1 MPLRPPPGRRRR
13 RGRGRIATTRA
24 AVSPKGKVFEVLEGN
39 GGRSRIRTYDPL
51 IKSQLLYQL
60 SYAPARPEA
69 VVCLGGEARNIRK
82 ESWNARDYFLAR
94 RDISGAVDFAYLEG
108 FALDDSTVIDEVLAL
123 FREQAAL
130 WTPMLDKSHPGWM
143 DAVHTVKGAARGV
156 GAFTLGDVCAEAEA
170 GTRSLGEVRNALDA
184 ALMDIAAYA
193 HERALRSL
201 KG

>member
-1 MPLRPPPGRRRR
+1 M
-13 RGRGRIATTRA
+13 
-24 AVSPKGKVFEVLEGN
+24 
-39 GGRSRIRTYDPL
+39 
-51 IKSQLLYQL
+51 
-60 SYAPARPEA
+60 
-69 VVCLGGEARNIRK
+69 
-82 ESWNARDYFLAR
+82 AR

-108 FALDDSTVIDEVLAL
+108 FAADDSAVIDEVLAL

-130 WTPMLDKSHPGWM
+130 WSPMLCKSHPGWG

-156 GAFTLGDVCAEAEA
+156 GAFALGDVCQGAEDGTASLEA
-170 GTRSLGEVRNALDA
+170 VRNALDQ

>member
-1 MPLRPPPGRRRR
+1 MIIDFFG
-13 RGRGRIATTRA
+13 G
-24 AVSPKGKVFEVLEGN
+24 S

-108 FALDDSTVIDEVLAL
+108 FAMNDSTVIDEVLAL

-130 WTPMLDKSHPGWM
+130 WTPMLDPGHPGWR

-156 GAFTLGDVCAEAEA
+156 GAFALGDVCAEAEA
-170 GTRSLGEVRNALDA
+170 GTQSLGDVRNALDL

>member
-1 MPLRPPPGRRRR
+1 M
-13 RGRGRIATTRA
+13 
-24 AVSPKGKVFEVLEGN
+24 
-39 GGRSRIRTYDPL
+39 DPL

-60 SYAPARPEA
+60 SYTPIRGSEA
-69 VVCLGGEARNIRK
+69 LASPGGEARNIRNDFG
-82 ESWNARDYFLAR
+82 SASAFFMAR

-108 FALDDSTVIDEVLAL
+108 FAAGDSGVVDEVLAL

-130 WTPMLDKSHPGWM
+130 WTPMLDPGHPGWR

-156 GAFTLGDVCAEAEA
+156 GAFA
-170 GTRSLGEVRNALDA
+170 LGEVCERCETGQESLDAVRTALDA

-193 HERALRSL
+193 HEQALRSL